1 MLDGERNMDGEEPED
16 ADMLARSVGKQLGVV
31 NNEFPLPYEA
41 RMDSPT
47 HVTLRYEMEGHGVVR
62 LHVTADGVLVQ
73 TDGRREHS
81 LTGVAGDW
89 RTAVR
94 DWLDHGEE
102 SATTVGQEEEEAS

>member
-1 MLDGERNMDGEEPED
+1 MLDGEKDMDGEELED
-16 ADMLARSVGKQLGVV
+16 GDVLARNVGKQLGVV
-31 NNEFPLPYEA
+31 NGEFPLPYEA

-47 HVTLRYEMEGHGVVR
+47 HVVLRYEMEGHGSIL

-73 TDGRREHS
+73 TDGRHEHS

-94 DWLDHGEE
+94 EWLDH
-102 SATTVGQEEEEAS
+102 EEEPAVGRDEEETS